1 MFFKS
6 LVFDFTVLNVKVRGS
21 SDLQTLR
28 FAGVTFSSAL
38 PVLVTIQLGSK
49 VTVNSEKMVIN
60 SMLMKTVM
68 KAVTT

>member
-1 MFFKS
+1 MVMC
-6 LVFDFTVLNVKVRGS
+6 LHIVVVGVQVPG

-38 PVLVTIQLGSK
+38 PILVTVQLGSK
-49 VTVNSEKMVIN
+49 VIVNSEKMVIN